1 MVGSLVE
8 MFVFSEEIVEDS
20 ECGLEVQVYNVLWS
34 RLGLRKSSIHHQLE
48 CQTHVSNSLVKRL
61 K

>member
-1 MVGSLVE
+1 